1 MAFICWSD
9 ALAKEGVT
17 VSRGRGRR
25 PATEDG
31 GTWSDS
37 FNRFITDEGGP
48 SAPSLIS
55 EEGPESSS

>member
-1 MAFICWSD
+1 M
-9 ALAKEGVT
+9 T